1 MGDLESIMLSEIS
14 QIDKVI
20 DSIYISIYM
29 WNLKGKQTN
38 IIEEKQRV
46 DSEGKQ
52 MA

>member
-1 MGDLESIMLSEIS
+1 
-14 QIDKVI
+14 
-20 DSIYISIYM
+20 M

-52 MA
+52 MAVQEEGVEEWEEYSEGD